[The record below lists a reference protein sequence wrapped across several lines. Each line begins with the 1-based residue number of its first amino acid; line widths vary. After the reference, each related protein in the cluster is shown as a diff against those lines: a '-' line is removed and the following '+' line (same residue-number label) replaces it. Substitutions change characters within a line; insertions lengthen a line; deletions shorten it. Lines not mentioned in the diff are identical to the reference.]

1 MRAYEVLFIIRPDL
15 EEEATAAVVDKFTNL
30 INTNSGEVT
39 SINKWGKRR
48 LAYEVEGFREGFYTL
63 VNFNGEPATA
73 QELERVFR
81 ITDETM
87 KYLITR
93 KDA

>member
-1 MRAYEVLFIIRPDL
+1 MRAYEVLFIIQPDL
-15 EEEATAAVVDKFTNL
+15 EEEATAAVVDKFTTL
-30 INTNSGEVT
+30 INDNGGEVT
-39 SINKWGKRR
+39 NVNKWGKRR
-48 LAYEVEGFREGFYTL
+48 LAYEVEGFREGYYTL